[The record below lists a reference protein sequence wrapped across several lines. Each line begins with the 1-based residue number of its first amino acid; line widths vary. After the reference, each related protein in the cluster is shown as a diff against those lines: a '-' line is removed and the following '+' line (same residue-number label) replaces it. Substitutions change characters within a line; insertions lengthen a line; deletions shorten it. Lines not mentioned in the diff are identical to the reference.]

1 MSAVSLTAVGQLKGQ
16 TAPYRLET
24 ITGTVYD
31 SAGTALTIPSPKS
44 LVFFRGKTFTPSEN
58 PIIFTTEGT
67 APVNTS
73 SSGFY
78 ITSTPN
84 KSIVSL
90 QETLTF
96 TAFNIPYQP
105 MSPYMWFPNGPFS
118 TPIASNINPLTYQ
131 FTSVGYYE
139 ICASVNNS
147 QNFGNSINP
156 SNSLSFA
163 VISLYN
169 NSKTFETPG
178 NMTIN
183 LTNANS
189 TPIWINVINN
199 QASVRVTINSTEFT
213 TQYQPAISIYISNPS
228 TINSITI
235 TNIWND
241 GGIRVTTV
249 TITNSSQYSST
260 ATY

>member
-1 MSAVSLTAVGQLKGQ
+1 VANTTYYASVSANNSIGSSAFQDSSNN
-16 TAPYRLET
+16 
-24 ITGTVYD
+24 ITTV
-31 SAGTALTIPSPKS
+31 AA
-44 LVFFRGKTFTPSEN
+44 EN
-58 PIIFTTEGT
+58 TIIFTTEGT
-67 APVNTS
+67 AAVNTS

-84 KSIVSL
+84 KSTVSL
-90 QETLTF
+90 EETLTF

-105 MSPYMWFPNGPFS
+105 GSPYAWFLNVISGGS
-118 TPIASNINPLTYQ
+118 IASNRNPITYN
-131 FTSVGYYE
+131 FTSMGNHTIVANVNSFPINGRS
-139 ICASVNNS
+139 INTSVN
-147 QNFGNSINP
+147 
-156 SNSLSFA
+156 SLAFT

-169 NSKTFETPG
+169 NSKTFETHG

-213 TQYQPAISIYISNPS
+213 TQNQPGSSIFKISIYISNPS

-235 TNIWND
+235 TNPWND

-249 TITNSSQYSST
+249 SITNSSQYSST